1 MRIATRNSPLALW
14 QANHVAD
21 LLRAA
26 HDGLTVVLVEVKTTG
41 DRNRIDPLPAMA
53 AALHGALQGENANGV
68 GLFTKEVQR
77 AVLDGRADV
86 AVHSLKDLPTGPVAG
101 LTLAAVPE
109 RASRWDALVLPVA
122 SSGKSHASSGK
133 SQKKAAGSLDDLP
146 RGATV
151 GTGSPRRRA
160 QLLRLRP
167 DLRFAEARGNV
178 GTRLEKLDAA
188 ASASSNLHAL
198 ILAEAGLNRLGLSHR
213 VSKRLDAET
222 LPAVGQ
228 GALGIECRSG
238 DPAVALL
245 APLNHPVARAETD
258 AERACLNRLGAGC
271 HAPVGVR
278 ARVDGGEIGLTAA
291 LLSLDGETVL
301 QANATGPNAADV
313 GVAVAESLL
322 DQGGAALL

>member
-1 MRIATRNSPLALW
+1 MTDGDGPAAGNPPALRIATRDSPLAMW

-21 LLRAA
+21 LLRNA
-26 HDGLTVVLVEVKTTG
+26 HPDLTVELVEVKTTG
-41 DRNRIDPLPAMA
+41 DRNRVDPLPAMA
-53 AALHGALQGENANGV
+53 EQSGGI

-77 AVLDGRADV
+77 AVLDGRADL
-86 AVHSLKDLPTGPVAG
+86 AVHSLKDLPTGPVDG

-109 RASRWDALVLPVA
+109 RASRWDALVLPADAVSNGA
-122 SSGKSHASSGK
+122 T
-133 SQKKAAGSLDDLP
+133 GSLDDLP
-146 RGATV
+146 SGATV

-167 DLRFAEARGNV
+167 DLLFAEARGNV
-178 GTRLEKLDAA
+178 GTRLEKLDAGEF
-188 ASASSNLHAL
+188 HAL
-198 ILAEAGLNRLGLSHR
+198 ILAEAGLDRLGLSSR
-213 VSKRLDAET
+213 ISKRLESET

-228 GALGIECRSG
+228 GALGIECRTG

-245 APLNHPVARAETD
+245 ALLNHPVARAEVD

-278 ARVDGGEIGLTAA
+278 ARIVPLDGGGGEISLTAA

-301 QANATGPNAADV
+301 QANATGPDAHAV

-322 DQGGAALL
+322 EQGGAALL